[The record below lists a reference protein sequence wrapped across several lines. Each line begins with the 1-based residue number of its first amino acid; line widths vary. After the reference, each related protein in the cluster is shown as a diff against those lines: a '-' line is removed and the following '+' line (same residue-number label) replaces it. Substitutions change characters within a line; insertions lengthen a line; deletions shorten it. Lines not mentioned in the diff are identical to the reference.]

1 MKLEATFTL
10 ERETS
15 ELPGGALGL
24 RKATGHRHTL
34 HPEVGPRLSSTSE
47 DQDHSGD
54 RGRELSLLARAC
66 EAFLDQAHRREHLGR
81 EAGVVCPVYVMAH

>member
-10 ERETS
+10 ERETKNTYRYQE
-15 ELPGGALGL
+15 ELSSSGKPPG
-24 RKATGHRHTL
+24 HWDPL
-34 HPEVGPRLSSTSE
+34 HPEVGGRLPSAKE

-81 EAGVVCPVYVMAH
+81 EAGAV